1 MAVFLILTTWVVWLS
16 ATWGIGIA
24 VAPLLASSL
33 RGKLRARAQMGIWVG
48 LLVLVTLAVSLN
60 FFVPMA
66 GVVGQSVALGW
77 IVLGIVLLA
86 RWLYSER
93 LRLVTTLVRALTI
106 QNFVPL
112 VLVGLL
118 AVSALVAAWFAAAE
132 PMDYDAGL
140 YRMGII
146 NYAAEYRAIPGLAN
160 LHSRFGFNSVL
171 GPLSA
176 FMGNGLWSNNGF
188 RIVTGFVFSLLLLE
202 VALRI
207 LVPRKRTPGD
217 FLVVLGWAFT
227 VWVVLGDSGR
237 WVPSPSQD
245 LMALVTGLVAFVFL
259 VDSIN
264 PRTRERWLASAALIT
279 AAISASIRPLSW
291 LLVLCILLTIYLA
304 SIWLKPRGRIGLG
317 GYMYLLPSLV
327 GVFVLGVV
335 MMVRDAVLSGWLL
348 FPLTAFPL
356 PVDWRTGSP
365 KGDSLGITW
374 WGRAPFVSIE
384 QAQAQA
390 QGWLGPWLDS
400 FIFGREMR
408 FFALAIGASLVP
420 LLWLAGR
427 RAWRQSWPP
436 MALAL
441 FPALVVSVVW
451 FVTAPDIRFGWA
463 GLIALAGIPVAFL
476 LAAGVYPHWLYRTIF
491 FIFVALGVATNW
503 RAGHFEQRGNE
514 PKPYS
519 VNFAGCDV
527 SVFLGPPNVVYTVP
541 GNLGDGTPV
550 VYPRD
555 GENCYMVFPM
565 CLLPGSGANIEKR
578 GSSISDGFR
587 VIQ

>member
-1 MAVFLILTTWVVWLS
+1 MAVFLILVTWVVWAC
-16 ATWGIGIA
+16 ATWGIG
-24 VAPLLASSL
+24 LALTSRLVPNS
-33 RGKLRARAQMGIWVG
+33 RVNLRARAQLGIWVG
-48 LLVLVTLAVSLN
+48 LFVLVTLTVSLN
-60 FFVPMA
+60 FFVPLA
-66 GVVGQSVALGW
+66 VGVGQWVALGW
-77 IVLGIVLLA
+77 IVLGMTLLA

-93 LRLVTTLVRALTI
+93 LPLVRALQCALTI
-106 QNFVPL
+106 RNFVPL
-112 VLVGLL
+112 TIVGLL
-118 AVSALVAAWFAAAE
+118 AVSAVITAWFAAAE

-160 LHSRFGFNSVL
+160 LHSRFGFSSAL

-176 FMGNGLWSNNGF
+176 FMGNGTWENNGF

-217 FLVVLGWAFT
+217 FLIILGWAFT
-227 VWVVLGDSGR
+227 VWVMLGDSGR
-237 WVPSPSQD
+237 WVSSPSQD
-245 LMALVTGLVAFVFL
+245 LMALTTALVAFVFL
-259 VDSIN
+259 VDFVN
-264 PRTRERWLASAALIT
+264 PHTRHRWLASAALLT

-304 SIWLKPRGRIGLG
+304 SIWLKPRERIGPDAYL
-317 GYMYLLPSLV
+317 YLLPPLIA
-327 GVFVLGVV
+327 VFVLGVV
-335 MMVRDAVLSGWLL
+335 MMVRDAIISGWLL

-356 PVDWRTGSP
+356 PVDWRAVNP
-365 KGDSLGITW
+365 KADSLAITW
-374 WGRAPFVSIE
+374 WGRAPGLSID
-384 QAQAQA
+384 QAKA
-390 QGWLGPWLDS
+390 QGWFGPWLDS

-408 FFALAIGASLVP
+408 FFVFAIVASLVP

-427 RAWRQSWPP
+427 RAWRQSWAP

-441 FPALVVSVVW
+441 FPALVVSVAW

-463 GLIALAGIPVAFL
+463 GLIALAGIPIAFL
-476 LAAGVYPHWLYRTIF
+476 LAEGAYPAWLCRAIF
-491 FIFVALGVATNW
+491 FIFVALGVASTW
-503 RAGHFEQRGNE
+503 RAGQFEQRGNE
-514 PKPYS
+514 PQPYS
-519 VNFAGCDV
+519 LNVAGREV
-527 SVFLGPPNVVYTVP
+527 SVLLGPPNVVYTVP
-541 GNLGDGTPV
+541 GSLGDGTPV

-555 GENCYMVFPM
+555 GGNCYMVFPM

-587 VIQ
+587 VTP

>member
-1 MAVFLILTTWVVWLS
+1 MAVFLILVTWVVWAS
-16 ATWGIGIA
+16 ATWGIGLA
-24 VAPLLASSL
+24 LAPRLVAGS
-33 RGKLRARAQMGIWVG
+33 RVNLRAHAQLGIWVG
-48 LLVLVTLAVSLN
+48 LFVLVTLTVSLN

-66 GVVGQSVALGW
+66 GGFGQWVALGW
-77 IVLGIVLLA
+77 IVLGIALLA

-93 LRLVTTLVRALTI
+93 LPLVMALQRALTI
-106 QNFVPL
+106 RNFVSL
-112 VLVGLL
+112 ALFGLL

-160 LHSRFGFNSVL
+160 LHSRFGFSSAL

-176 FMGNGLWSNNGF
+176 FMGNGIWENNGF
-188 RIVTGFVFSLLLLE
+188 RIVTGFVFALLLLE

-217 FLVVLGWAFT
+217 FLIVLGWAFT

-245 LMALVTGLVAFVFL
+245 LMALITALVAFVFL
-259 VDSIN
+259 VDFVN
-264 PRTRERWLASAALIT
+264 PHTRHRWLASAALLT

-291 LLVLCILLTIYLA
+291 LLVLCLLLTIYLA
-304 SIWLKPRGRIGLG
+304 SIWVKPRERIGLAG
-317 GYMYLLPSLV
+317 HLYLLPSLIA
-327 GVFVLGVV
+327 VFVLGVV
-335 MMVRDAVLSGWLL
+335 MMVRDAIISGWLL

-356 PVDWRTGSP
+356 PVDWRAVNP
-365 KGDSLGITW
+365 KADSLGITW
-374 WGRAPFVSIE
+374 WGRAPGLSID
-384 QAQAQA
+384 QAQA
-390 QGWLGPWLDS
+390 QGWFGPWLDS

-408 FFALAIGASLVP
+408 FFVVAIVASLVP

-463 GLIALAGIPVAFL
+463 GLFALVGIPVAFL
-476 LAAGVYPHWLYRTIF
+476 LAAGAYPRWLYRAIF

-514 PKPYS
+514 PESYAL
-519 VNFAGCDV
+519 NIAGREV

-541 GNLGDGTPV
+541 GSLGDGTPV

-565 CLLPGSGANIEKR
+565 CLLPGGGVNIEKR
-578 GSSISDGFR
+578 GDSITDGFR

>member
-1 MAVFLILTTWVVWLS
+1 MAVFLILVTWVVWAC
-16 ATWGIGIA
+16 ATWGIGLA
-24 VAPLLASSL
+24 LASRLVPNSRL
-33 RGKLRARAQMGIWVG
+33 NLRAHAQLGIWVG
-48 LLVLVTLAVSLN
+48 LFVLVPFTVSLN
-60 FFVPMA
+60 FFFPLA
-66 GVVGQSVALGW
+66 GTTGQWVALGW
-77 IVLGIVLLA
+77 IVLGIALLA

-93 LRLVTTLVRALTI
+93 LPIALAIQRALTI
-106 QNFVPL
+106 RNFVPL
-112 VLVGLL
+112 TLVGLL
-118 AVSALVAAWFAAAE
+118 AVSAVITAWFAAAE

-146 NYAAEYRAIPGLAN
+146 NYAAEYSAIPGLAN
-160 LHSRFGFNSVL
+160 LHSRFGFSSAL

-176 FMGNGLWSNNGF
+176 FMGNGTWENNGF

-217 FLVVLGWAFT
+217 FLIVLGWAFT

-237 WVPSPSQD
+237 WVASPSQD
-245 LMALVTGLVAFVFL
+245 LMALITALVAFVFL
-259 VDSIN
+259 VDFVN
-264 PRTRERWLASAALIT
+264 PHTRHRWLASVALLT

-291 LLVLCILLTIYLA
+291 LLVLCLLLTIYLA
-304 SIWLKPRGRIGLG
+304 SIWLKPRERIGLAG
-317 GYMYLLPSLV
+317 HLYLLPSLIA
-327 GVFVLGVV
+327 VFVLGVV
-335 MMVRDAVLSGWLL
+335 MMVRDAIISGWLL

-356 PVDWRTGSP
+356 PVDWRAASP
-365 KGDSLGITW
+365 IADSLAITW
-374 WGRAPFVSIE
+374 WGRAPGLSID
-384 QAQAQA
+384 QAQA
-390 QGWLGPWLDS
+390 QGWFGPWLDS

-408 FFALAIGASLVP
+408 FFVFAIVASLVP

-427 RAWRQSWPP
+427 RAWRQSWAP

-463 GLIALAGIPVAFL
+463 GLFALVGIPVAFL
-476 LAAGVYPHWLYRTIF
+476 LAAGAYPPWLYRAIF
-491 FIFVALGVATNW
+491 FIFVALGVATTW

-514 PKPYS
+514 PESYALNI
-519 VNFAGCDV
+519 VGREV

-541 GNLGDGTPV
+541 GSLGDGTPV

-555 GENCYMVFPM
+555 GGNCYMVFPM
-565 CLLPGSGANIEKR
+565 CLLPGGGVNIEKR
-578 GSSISDGFR
+578 GDSITDGFR

>member
-1 MAVFLILTTWVVWLS
+1 MAVFLILVTWVVWAC
-16 ATWGIGIA
+16 ATWGIG
-24 VAPLLASSL
+24 LALTSRLVPNSRVNL
-33 RGKLRARAQMGIWVG
+33 QARAQLGIWVG
-48 LLVLVTLAVSLN
+48 LFVLVTLTVSLN
-60 FFVPMA
+60 FFVPLA
-66 GVVGQSVALGW
+66 VGVGQWVALGW
-77 IVLGIVLLA
+77 IVLGMTLLA

-93 LRLVTTLVRALTI
+93 LPLVRALQCALTI
-106 QNFVPL
+106 RNFVPL
-112 VLVGLL
+112 TIVGLL
-118 AVSALVAAWFAAAE
+118 AVSAVITAWFAAAE

-160 LHSRFGFNSVL
+160 LHSRFGFSSAL

-176 FMGNGLWSNNGF
+176 FMGNGTWENNGF

-217 FLVVLGWAFT
+217 FLIILGWAFT
-227 VWVVLGDSGR
+227 VWVMLGDSGR
-237 WVPSPSQD
+237 WVSSPSQD
-245 LMALVTGLVAFVFL
+245 LMALTTALVAFVFL
-259 VDSIN
+259 VDFVN
-264 PRTRERWLASAALIT
+264 PHTRHRWLASAALLT

-291 LLVLCILLTIYLA
+291 LLVLCLLLTIYLA
-304 SIWLKPRGRIGLG
+304 SIWVKPRERIGLAG
-317 GYMYLLPSLV
+317 HLYLLPSLIA
-327 GVFVLGVV
+327 VFVLGVV
-335 MMVRDAVLSGWLL
+335 MMVRDAIISGWLL

-356 PVDWRTGSP
+356 PVEWRTASP
-365 KGDSLGITW
+365 IADSLAITW
-374 WGRAPFVSIE
+374 WGRAPGLSID
-384 QAQAQA
+384 QAQA
-390 QGWLGPWLDS
+390 QGWFGPWLDS
-400 FIFGREMR
+400 FISGREMR
-408 FFALAIGASLVP
+408 FFVVAIAASLIP

-427 RAWRQSWPP
+427 RAWRRSWPP

-441 FPALVVSVVW
+441 FPALVVSVAW

-463 GLIALAGIPVAFL
+463 GLFALVGIPVAFL
-476 LAAGVYPHWLYRTIF
+476 LAAGAYPRWLYRAIF
-491 FIFVALGVATNW
+491 FIFVALGVAMTW

-514 PKPYS
+514 PQPYS
-519 VNFAGCDV
+519 LNVADREV
-527 SVFLGPPNVVYTVP
+527 SVLLGPPNVVYTVP

-587 VIQ
+587 VTP

>member
-1 MAVFLILTTWVVWLS
+1 MSTLLILTTWTVWAS
-16 ATWGIGIA
+16 ATWGIGLA
-24 VAPLLASSL
+24 LASRLVAGS

-48 LLVLVTLAVSLN
+48 LFVLVTLTVSLN

-66 GVVGQSVALGW
+66 GVVGQWVALGW
-77 IVLGIVLLA
+77 IVLGIALLA

-93 LRLVTTLVRALTI
+93 LPIALAIQRALTI
-106 QNFVPL
+106 RNFVPL
-112 VLVGLL
+112 TLVGLL
-118 AVSALVAAWFAAAE
+118 AVSAVITAWFAAAE

-160 LHSRFGFNSVL
+160 LHSRFGFSSAL

-176 FMGNGLWSNNGF
+176 FMGNGIWENNGF
-188 RIVTGFVFSLLLLE
+188 RIVTGFVFALLLLE

-217 FLVVLGWAFT
+217 FLIVLGWAFT

-245 LMALVTGLVAFVFL
+245 LKALITALVAFVFL
-259 VDSIN
+259 VDFVN
-264 PRTRERWLASAALIT
+264 PHTRHRWLASVALLT

-291 LLVLCILLTIYLA
+291 LLVLCLLLTIYLA
-304 SIWLKPRGRIGLG
+304 SIWVKPRERIGLAG
-317 GYMYLLPSLV
+317 HLYLLPSLIA
-327 GVFVLGVV
+327 VFVLGVV
-335 MMVRDAVLSGWLL
+335 MMVRDAIISGWLL

-356 PVDWRTGSP
+356 PVDWRAMNP
-365 KGDSLGITW
+365 KADSLAITW
-374 WGRAPFVSIE
+374 WGRSPGVSID
-384 QAQAQA
+384 QAQA
-390 QGWLGPWLDS
+390 QGWFSPWLDS
-400 FIFGREMR
+400 FISGREMR
-408 FFALAIGASLVP
+408 FFVVAIAASLIP

-427 RAWRQSWPP
+427 RAWRRSWAP
-436 MALAL
+436 MAFAL
-441 FPALVVSVVW
+441 FPALVVSVAW

-463 GLIALAGIPVAFL
+463 GLIALAGIPIAFL
-476 LAAGVYPHWLYRTIF
+476 LAEGAYPAWLYRAIF
-491 FIFVALGVATNW
+491 FIFVALGVATTW
-503 RAGHFEQRGNE
+503 RAGQFEQRGNE
-514 PKPYS
+514 PQPYS
-519 VNFAGCDV
+519 LNVAGREV
-527 SVFLGPPNVVYTVP
+527 SVLLGPPNVVYTVP
-541 GNLGDGTPV
+541 GSLGDGTPV

-565 CLLPGSGANIEKR
+565 CLLPGGGVNIEKR
-578 GSSISDGFR
+578 GDSITDGFR

>member
-1 MAVFLILTTWVVWLS
+1 MTVFLILVTWVVWLS

-24 VAPLLASSL
+24 VAPWLASSL

-48 LLVLVTLAVSLN
+48 LFVLVTLTVSLN

-66 GVVGQSVALGW
+66 GVVGQWVALGW
-77 IVLGIVLLA
+77 IVLGIALLA

-93 LRLVTTLVRALTI
+93 LPLVVALQRALTI

-176 FMGNGLWSNNGF
+176 FMGNGIWSNNGF

-202 VALRI
+202 ATLRI

-217 FLVVLGWAFT
+217 FLIVLGWAFT
-227 VWVVLGDSGR
+227 VWVMLGDSGR
-237 WVPSPSQD
+237 WVASPSQD
-245 LMALVTGLVAFVFL
+245 LMALIAALVAFVFL
-259 VDSIN
+259 ADFVN
-264 PRTRERWLASAALIT
+264 PHTRHRWLASAALLT

-304 SIWLKPRGRIGLG
+304 SIWVNPRERIGLAG
-317 GYMYLLPSLV
+317 HLYLLPSLIA
-327 GVFVLGVV
+327 VFVLGVV
-335 MMVRDAVLSGWLL
+335 MMARDAVLSGWLL

-356 PVDWRTGSP
+356 PLEWRTASP
-365 KGDSLGITW
+365 KADSLGITW
-374 WGRAPFVSIE
+374 WGRAPGLSID
-384 QAQAQA
+384 QAQA
-390 QGWLGPWLDS
+390 QGWFGPWLDS

-408 FFALAIGASLVP
+408 FFVLAIVASLVP

-427 RAWRQSWPP
+427 RAWRQSWAP
-436 MALAL
+436 MALAF
-441 FPALVVSVVW
+441 FPALVVSVAW

-463 GLIALAGIPVAFL
+463 GLFALVGIPVAFL
-476 LAAGVYPHWLYRTIF
+476 LAAGAYPRWLYRAIF
-491 FIFVALGVATNW
+491 FIFVALGVATTW
-503 RAGHFEQRGNE
+503 RSGQFEQRGNE
-514 PKPYS
+514 PQPYS
-519 VNFAGCDV
+519 LNVAGREV
-527 SVFLGPPNVVYTVP
+527 SVLLGPPNVVYTVP

-565 CLLPGSGANIEKR
+565 CLLPGGGVNIEKL
-578 GSSISDGFR
+578 GASITDGFR